1 MRDTNWDT
9 LKRGD
14 VLARFDL
21 RTWESNNIVCFR
33 DSLMAAAGALITTK
47 YGPLGWRIVLRFL
60 AGILSEKPAFLS
72 PTDASVL
79 PRFGGIMDTAVHG
92 DGPRYRN
99 LTSKHDKAHV
109 RTGNPD
115 GSFIINAQDWNN
127 PFPFLPLNLYRR
139 WNEAIEKGKKE
150 RFRRT
155 YRSQLIG
162 PSKKQLAPCGYAR
175 RIAIEWYRIM
185 KDCIKYIYEKYHR
198 IFINSCQ
205 AENWCTEQIN
215 YSITLNASY
224 YRLMI

>member
-47 YGPLGWRIVLRFL
+47 YGPLGCRIVLRFL

-72 PTDASVL
+72 PTGASVL
-79 PRFGGIMDTAVHG
+79 PRTPPSMEMVHDIETWLPNTTKLTFAQGI
-92 DGPRYRN
+92 
-99 LTSKHDKAHV
+99 L
-109 RTGNPD
+109 
-115 GSFIINAQDWNN
+115 NAQDWNN

-139 WNEAIEKGKKE
+139 WNEAIEKGNT
-150 RFRRT
+150 FRRT

-198 IFINSCQ
+198 IFINSSQ